1 MLRKSRIVVILAVL
15 LCGVVLLAQ
24 AAAPNVLE
32 SVVVDGADSESPYA
46 TWQSNRFA
54 HKMDNSVNTVNSSL
68 DGFTLVTENENLALY
83 INEDEASIRVQNK
96 KNGYVWGGL
105 SEEQAANM
113 NDTWT
118 AFANSIVSI
127 EYLNTGANIKKI
139 GAGDDDAT
147 TRFSYEDNKIICA
160 VSFKKIGI
168 FLTATVELT
177 DDSVVFS
184 VDDKSIQER
193 NEEYFLANLYFCPF
207 LGATYGNEIP
217 GYMFVPDGSGA
228 LIRYKAPTEY
238 LTGYSARVY
247 GLDYAIDNL
256 LVVNNLGSTRP
267 NDFAKSEETISMPIY
282 GIVHGN
288 KQNALFGHIKNGAE
302 YASVFATPAGLYTDF
317 NWCGS
322 YFIYHQVYQQ
332 PIERGGAGIQ
342 VVQKDRNNVDPKLSV
357 YLLENENADYI
368 GMANLY
374 SEILTDAKMLPET
387 LSDTPTLSLDFVME
401 DLEEGFLFNTKKTIT
416 NLEYVENA
424 VKALGKEGL
433 DDLHVSLLGWQ
444 KGGLYGYKKDEVYKK
459 GTFGSLKNL
468 GTLTDILGPSGQ
480 LSLYTDYLRA
490 REPQIGSQKDA
501 AISLSQSP
509 ITTTRENRDAFL
521 PMTYYLKYPDSLQHL
536 LKQNDAFTENKIGT
550 PLIDGGN
557 LLYGEYL
564 TDEFVSRSDVLDQIT
579 KTFKNLAKEEKLTIF
594 SPNEYL
600 YAYMDQYRNVPMS
613 ASQYLFEDDSVPFLQ
628 MVLSGKVTMFAP
640 YANDSFY
647 SKTSVLKC
655 IEYNCYPSFLLTEE
669 DNYEIKKTVIG
680 EYSSTQFDDWKGTIV
695 EIYDLIDDVLSQVHG
710 KRIDN
715 HTVIEDGI
723 VAVDYEGGT
732 RVVINYRSEDYNW
745 QGTVIPALS
754 AVCQNN

>member
-1 MLRKSRIVVILAVL
+1 MLRKGKIFIFLAIL
-15 LCGVVLLAQ
+15 LCGALFAQ
-24 AAAPNVLE
+24 AVTPNVLE
-32 SVVVDGADSESPYA
+32 TVVFDGTDSESPYS
-46 TWQSNRFA
+46 TWQSNRFT
-54 HKMDNSVNTVNSSL
+54 HKIDNTIDTVVYGL

-83 INEDEASIRVQNK
+83 INEEQASIRLQNK
-96 KNGYVWGGL
+96 ENGYVWGGI
-105 SEEQAANM
+105 SAAQAENM

-127 EYLNTGANIKKI
+127 EYLNTGANIQKI
-139 GAGDDDAT
+139 GCGDDNAVT
-147 TRFSYEDNKIICA
+147 EFSYKGNKVICD
-160 VSFKKIGI
+160 VTFMEIGI
-168 FLTATVELT
+168 SLTATVELT
-177 DDSVVFS
+177 EDSIVFEIDDS
-184 VDDKSIQER
+184 SIKET

-207 LGATYGNEIP
+207 LGATYGSETP

-228 LIRYKAPTEY
+228 LIRYKDPAEY

-256 LVVNNLGSTRP
+256 LVVNNLDSTRP

-288 KQNALFGHIKNGAE
+288 KQNALFGNINNGAE
-302 YASVFATPAGLYTDF
+302 YASIYATPAGLYTDF
-317 NWCGS
+317 NWCGA

-342 VVQKDRNNVDPKLSV
+342 VVQKERNNVDPKLSI
-357 YLLENENADYI
+357 YLLENNDADYV
-368 GMANLY
+368 GMAKLY
-374 SEILTDAKMLPET
+374 SEILTDNNMLPEA
-387 LSDTPTLSLDFVME
+387 LSDTPTLSLDFVMK
-401 DLEEGFLFNTKKTIT
+401 DLEDGFLLDTSKTIT
-416 NLEYVENA
+416 TIEYVENA
-424 VKALGKEGL
+424 VKALGKEGI

-444 KGGLYGYKKDEVYKK
+444 KGGLYGYKKANIYNK
-459 GTFGSLKNL
+459 GTFGSLKVL
-468 GTLTDILGPSGQ
+468 ETLTDILGSSGQ
-480 LSLYTDYLRA
+480 LSLYSDYLRA
-490 REPQIGSQKDA
+490 RETQIGTRKDA

-509 ITTTRENRDAFL
+509 ISTTRENKEAFL
-521 PMTYYLKYPDSLQHL
+521 PTTYYLKYPDSLQHL
-536 LKQNDAFTENKIGT
+536 LKQNDVFTEYKIGT

-564 TDEFVSRSDVLDQIT
+564 TDKFVSRSEVLDQIT
-579 KTFKNLAKEEKLTIF
+579 ETFKTLAKEQKLTIF

-600 YAYMDQYRNVPMS
+600 YAYIDQYRNAPMS
-613 ASQYLFEDDSVPFLQ
+613 SSQYLYEDDSVPFLQ
-628 MVLSGKVTMFAP
+628 MVLAGKVTMFAP

-680 EYSSTQFDDWKGTIV
+680 EYSSTQFDDWKSTIV
-695 EIYDLIDDVLSQVHG
+695 EIYELIDSVLSQVSG

-715 HTVIEDGI
+715 HTVIEDGVI
-723 VAVDYEGGT
+723 AVDYEGGI